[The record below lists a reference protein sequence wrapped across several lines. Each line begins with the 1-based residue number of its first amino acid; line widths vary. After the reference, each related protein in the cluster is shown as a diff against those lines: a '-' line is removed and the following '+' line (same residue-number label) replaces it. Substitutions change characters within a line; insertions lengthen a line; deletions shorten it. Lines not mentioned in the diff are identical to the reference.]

1 MNFISWLLLVGII
14 ILLIYL
20 AIINIQIRNI
30 SKQLDKRLN
39 EKTCQPINILL
50 ISKVLNKLVVK
61 INRSFKAEENLRLK
75 VFEEEKEFT
84 SLITNISHDLRTP
97 LTSIKGYQQLV
108 GRGELSEEQREKL
121 EIANKHCDELGQ
133 LINHFFEYS
142 LFLNNDDEMVIEK
155 INLTNLLTEC
165 LVANIN
171 SFEEKN
177 LSIDYVEE
185 SNIYF
190 IGDKELTT
198 RIIQNL
204 IRNCIQHSM
213 GKVKV
218 RLFNK
223 ENIIISFIN
232 PVKNVNDIEVDKLF
246 NRFYTGD
253 KSRKYSGGLGLSIV
267 KTLSERMGGKVSANL
282 KDNYLEIRIE
292 LPNEEKRNEKEL

>member
-20 AIINIQIRNI
+20 AILNTQINNI

-50 ISKVLNKLVVK
+50 ISKVLNNLVIK

-75 VFEEEKEFT
+75 VVEEEKEFK
-84 SLITNISHDLRTP
+84 SLISNISHDLRTP

-108 GRGELSEEQREKL
+108 ERGELSAEQREKL

-142 LFLNNDDEMVIEK
+142 LFLNNDNDMIIEK

-165 LVANIN
+165 LVANVN

-177 LSIDYVEE
+177 ISIDYVEN
-185 SNIYF
+185 SSVYF
-190 IGDKELTT
+190 IGDKELIT

-204 IRNCIQHSM
+204 IRNCIQHSV

-218 RLFNK
+218 RLFSE
-223 ENIIISFIN
+223 ENIIISFMN
-232 PVKNVNDIEVDKLF
+232 PVKNSKEIEVDKLF
-246 NRFYTGD
+246 NKFYTGD
-253 KSRKYSGGLGLSIV
+253 KSRRYSGGLGLSIV
-267 KTLSERMGGKVSANL
+267 KILTERMGGKVSANL
-282 KDNYLEIRIE
+282 KDDNLEITVE
-292 LPNEEKRNEKEL
+292 LPRKVVI